1 MNSRGPSKNV
11 HINRNFTITVASCIS
26 VIMPGDFKVVRIK
39 QVFRFN
45 SVRING
51 VPLYSG
57 CFVVQSF
64 VLPLLKVRQIK
75 AQYPTV
81 TPKHCFNMYSV

>member
-11 HINRNFTITVASCIS
+11 HIKRNFTITVASCIS

-45 SVRING
+45 SVRINE
-51 VPLYSG
+51 VPLYHTRPNK
-57 CFVVQSF
+57 QL
-64 VLPLLKVRQIK
+64 VLISE
-75 AQYPTV
+75 AYC
-81 TPKHCFNMYSV
+81 TPFHVLI